1 MSNFISFKR
10 NLQIDETLNST
21 KQDNTETT
29 KTAPQ
34 QFLNN
39 TLNRTIMPQFK
50 EVEMCFTFFKSRGVF
65 PIQLFPSI
73 PNKKKHIYDMIK

>member
-29 KTAPQ
+29 TTTPKQRQ
-34 QFLNN
+34 QL
-39 TLNRTIMPQFK
+39 TLNRAIIPQFK
-50 EVEMCFTFFKSRGVF
+50 EVEICFTFFK
-65 PIQLFPSI
+65 
-73 PNKKKHIYDMIK
+73 

>member
-1 MSNFISFKR
+1 MSSFISFKR
-10 NLQIDETLNST
+10 NLQINLQIDETLNST

-29 KTAPQ
+29 TTAPQ

-50 EVEMCFTFFKSRGVF
+50 EVEMCFTFFK
-65 PIQLFPSI
+65 
-73 PNKKKHIYDMIK
+73 

>member
-29 KTAPQ
+29 T
-34 QFLNN
+34 
-39 TLNRTIMPQFK
+39 TIHI
-50 EVEMCFTFFKSRGVF
+50 KSGYYP
-65 PIQLFPSI
+65 PI
-73 PNKKKHIYDMIK
+73 